1 VITETSPVILLAGP
15 TASGKTALAV
25 RLAKALNG
33 EIINADSMQIYADL
47 EILSARPGKAE
58 QGGIAHHLFGTVDA
72 AERASTGWWAA
83 AAMEQIDAIR
93 GRGRRPIIVGGT
105 GLYFNA
111 LVKGLA
117 AMPEISDRTRQSAD
131 DIEAQGAE
139 ALREQAMAFDPEAT
153 GRIKPADLQRLRR
166 VVEIGL
172 ETGQP
177 ISAFQA
183 RTTPLLPEC
192 GWTGLVIEL
201 ERQWLY
207 QRIEARFDTMMDQ
220 GALDEVR
227 TLAER
232 GLDRTLPAMKALGVP
247 PLMAFLAGTM
257 DRETAIVQAK
267 QDTRRYAK
275 RQMTWFRNQMPG
287 WTRLAGSPAPISD
300 EDVISLLHTTGITN
314 RPAEREAEE

>member
-1 VITETSPVILLAGP
+1 MTGSSLPVILLAGP

-25 RLAKALNG
+25 RLARAVDG

-47 EILSARPGKAE
+47 DILSARPGMEE
-58 QGGIAHHLFGTVDA
+58 QGGIPHHLFGTVDA

-83 AAMEQIDAIR
+83 AALEQIAAIR
-93 GRGRRPIIVGGT
+93 SRGRRPVIVGGT

-139 ALREQAMAFDPEAT
+139 ALREQAMAFDPEA
-153 GRIKPADLQRLRR
+153 GKRIKPADLQRLRR

-183 RTTPLLPEC
+183 KTTPLLPQSE
-192 GWTGLVIEL
+192 WTGLVIEPD
-201 ERQWLY
+201 RKWLY
-207 QRIEARFDTMMDQ
+207 QRIEARFDQMMKD

-227 TLAER
+227 ALADR
-232 GLDRTLPAMKALGVP
+232 KLDRTLPAMKALGVP
-247 PLMAFLAGTM
+247 PLMSLLSGEM
-257 DRETAIVQAK
+257 DKDAAIAQAK

-275 RQMTWFRNQMPG
+275 RQMTWLRNQMPG
-287 WTRLAGSPAPISD
+287 WSRPAGPQGQVSD
-300 EDVISLLHTTGITN
+300 ADVISYLTATD
-314 RPAEREAEE
+314 